1 MCHKKEPAK
10 HLPTC
15 LKVKVEDREYT
26 VSTDPAEWSAVE
38 RYKSFRKRSHSVSGL
53 PPGTQA
59 CAHPGQFQRLKLG
72 PKSQVV
78 LSCPQQ
84 SLETFPI
91 LSGDKQWPPTFLY
104 ISTLNITICLTLG
117 EPGVG
122 CFLFMCRK
130 EE

>member
-1 MCHKKEPAK
+1 MCHKKRTRKTPAF
-10 HLPTC
+10 
-15 LKVKVEDREYT
+15 KVKVEDREYT

-84 SLETFPI
+84 SLETSPI
-91 LSGDKQWPPTFLY
+91 LSGDKQ
-104 ISTLNITICLTLG
+104 
-117 EPGVG
+117 
-122 CFLFMCRK
+122 
-130 EE
+130 